1 MSKTVYGVFTQTVD
15 KHPDTVALKTK
26 RNGQWQGVSWK
37 QYRDTVRQAGRG
49 LLALGVQPGDGIGI
63 LSGNSEE
70 WLFGYMAG
78 VACGAVPAGL
88 YTTSSADQVHYVL
101 EHSDSVVVII
111 DTQEQLDK
119 VLAVRDRL
127 PKLKAIVTTHC
138 NSDAEGVLSWQALL
152 DKGNA
157 IEDAELQARID
168 AQGPDDIATLIY
180 TSGTTGNPKGVMMSH
195 RNLTWVGVAAADSF
209 DMDAGND
216 LISYLPLC
224 HIAEQNLSIHCAIG
238 MGTTIWFAESI
249 EKLGDNLKEVRPHIF
264 LAVPR
269 VWEKIQAKIEAG
281 MGDATGLKKTLLEWA
296 QGVGRQYADNLEA
309 GKGKPLMYP
318 LAHKLIF
325 SKAQAALGLDRC
337 TYAAT
342 GAAPISQGTLDFFA
356 GLGIIIH
363 ELYGQS
369 ETTGAG
375 TMMQPGKIRRG
386 TIGQAYP
393 GTEARIAED
402 GEIML
407 RGDYVSPG
415 YHKNPE
421 ATAETFTEDGWVHTG
436 DVGEI
441 DADGFVKIT
450 DRKKELIITAGGE
463 NISPSA
469 LEAELMG
476 IPGVSQVAAIGDKR
490 KFVSA
495 LFTLD
500 PETFP
505 AAKKASGTS
514 ANTPAEAA
522 KDDTFNQWFEGQ
534 IAEIN
539 KRFARVQTIK
549 KFTILPEDFSVDGGE
564 LTPTMK
570 KKRRVIHEKYESQI
584 EAMYAGT

>member
-1 MSKTVYGVFTQTVD
+1 MSKTVFGVFSSTVD
-15 KHPDTVALKTK
+15 KQPDAIALKTK
-26 RNGQWQGVSWK
+26 RDGQWQGVTWQ
-37 QYRDTVRQAGRG
+37 QYRDNARGAARGMMALGLQAGD
-49 LLALGVQPGDGIGI
+49 GVGI
-63 LSGNSEE
+63 LAGNSEE
-70 WLFGYMAG
+70 WLFGYMGG
-78 VACGAVPAGL
+78 VAAGGVPAGL

-101 EHSDSVVVII
+101 EHSDSVIAQV
-111 DTQEQLDK
+111 DTEEQLAK

-138 NSDAEGVLSWQALL
+138 ESSEEGVYSWAQLL
-152 DKGNA
+152 EKGQGVD
-157 IEDAELQARID
+157 DAELQARID
-168 AQGPDDIATLIY
+168 AQGSEDIATLIY

-195 RNLTWVGVAAADSF
+195 RNLTWVGEAAAANF
-209 DMDAGND
+209 DMGQGDC

-224 HIAEQNLSIHCAIG
+224 HIAEQNLSIHCAIA

-249 EKLGDNLKEVRPHIF
+249 DKLGDNLKDVRPHVF

-281 MGDATGLKKTLLEWA
+281 MSEATGLKAKLLNWA
-296 QGVGRQYADNLEA
+296 GGVGRRYSANLEA
-309 GKGKPLMYP
+309 GKGKPALYGV
-318 LAHKLIF
+318 ADKLVF

-337 TYAAT
+337 YYACT

-386 TIGQAYP
+386 TIGQGYP
-393 GTEARIAED
+393 GTEVRIAED

-421 ATAETFTEDGWVHTG
+421 ATADTFTQDGWVHTG

-463 NISPSA
+463 NISPTA
-469 LEAELMG
+469 LEAELMS

-490 KFVSA
+490 KFVTA

-514 ANTPAEAA
+514 ATTPREAA
-522 KDDTFNQWFEGQ
+522 NDETFKQWFEAQ
-534 IAEIN
+534 VAEVN

-570 KKRRVIHEKYESQI
+570 KKRRVIHDKYESQI
-584 EAMYAGT
+584 EDMYAGT

>member
-1 MSKTVYGVFTQTVD
+1 MG
-15 KHPDTVALKTK
+15 
-26 RNGQWQGVSWK
+26 
-37 QYRDTVRQAGRG
+37 
-49 LLALGVQPGDGIGI
+49 
-63 LSGNSEE
+63 E
-70 WLFGYMAG
+70 
-78 VACGAVPAGL
+78 
-88 YTTSSADQVHYVL
+88 
-101 EHSDSVVVII
+101 
-111 DTQEQLDK
+111 
-119 VLAVRDRL
+119 
-127 PKLKAIVTTHC
+127 
-138 NSDAEGVLSWQALL
+138 
-152 DKGNA
+152 
-157 IEDAELQARID
+157 
-168 AQGPDDIATLIY
+168 
-180 TSGTTGNPKGVMMSH
+180 
-195 RNLTWVGVAAADSF
+195 AAAANF
-209 DMDAGND
+209 DMGQGDC

-224 HIAEQNLSIHCAIG
+224 HIAEQNLSIHCAIA

-249 EKLGDNLKEVRPHIF
+249 DKLGDNLKDVRPHVF

-281 MGDATGLKKTLLEWA
+281 MSEATGLKAKLLNWA
-296 QGVGRQYADNLEA
+296 GGVGRRYSANLEA
-309 GKGKPLMYP
+309 GKGKPALYGV
-318 LAHKLIF
+318 ADKLVF

-337 TYAAT
+337 YYACT

-386 TIGQAYP
+386 TIGQGYP
-393 GTEARIAED
+393 GTEVRIAED

-421 ATAETFTEDGWVHTG
+421 ATADTFTQDGWVHTG

-463 NISPSA
+463 NISPTA
-469 LEAELMG
+469 LEAELMS

-490 KFVSA
+490 KFVTA

-514 ANTPAEAA
+514 ATTPREAA
-522 KDDTFNQWFEGQ
+522 NDETFKQWFEAQ
-534 IAEIN
+534 VAEVN

-570 KKRRVIHEKYESQI
+570 KKRRVIHDKYESQI
-584 EAMYAGT
+584 EDMYAGT

>member
-1 MSKTVYGVFTQTVD
+1 MSKTVFGVFNATVD
-15 KHPDTVALKTK
+15 KHPDAIALNTK
-26 RNGQWQGVSWK
+26 RDGQWQGVTWQ
-37 QYRDTVRQAGRG
+37 QYRDTARKAARG
-49 LLALGVQPGDGIGI
+49 MMALGLEPKEGVGI
-63 LSGNSEE
+63 LAGNSEE
-70 WLFGYMAG
+70 WLFSYMAS

-88 YTTSSADQVHYVL
+88 YTTSSADQAHYVL
-101 EHSDSVVVII
+101 EHSDSTIAIV

-127 PKLKAIVTTHC
+127 PKLKAIVATHTT
-138 NSDAEGVLSWQALL
+138 SDADGVLTWDELL
-152 DKGNA
+152 VKG
-157 IEDAELQARID
+157 DAVDDADLQARID
-168 AQGPDDIATLIY
+168 AQSTDDIATLIY

-249 EKLGDNLKEVRPHIF
+249 DKLGDNLKDVRPHIF

-269 VWEKIQAKIEAG
+269 VWEKIQAKIAAG
-281 MGDATGLKKTLLEWA
+281 MADATGIKKKLLDWA
-296 QGVGRQYADNLEA
+296 TGVGRQYADNLEA
-309 GKGKPLMYP
+309 GKGKPALYG
-318 LAHKLIF
+318 LADKLVF

-393 GTEARIAED
+393 GTEVRIAED

-407 RGDYVSPG
+407 RGEYVSPG

-421 ATAETFTEDGWVHTG
+421 ATADTFTKDGWVHTG

-441 DADGFVKIT
+441 DGDGFVKIT

-469 LEAELMG
+469 LEAELMS

-514 ANTPAEAA
+514 AATPREAA
-522 KDDTFNQWFEGQ
+522 KDDTFNKWFEGQ
-534 IAEIN
+534 IAEVN

-570 KKRRVIHEKYESQI
+570 KKRRVIHDKYESQI
-584 EAMYAGT
+584 EDMYAGT